1 MAGKLHKDYGP
12 YLAGTGQELV
22 PGSKMVKAYAHGYG
36 DQRRG
41 VLQAGNP
48 YPEPVGNVD
57 NNARAWDQGWR
68 DANAGNPPTHVGGAT
83 GVPRVEEEPEEE
95 ESVFEHEPPLRV
107 WGEATFKDEPRAVR
121 PRRPSR
127 ATEPEDDD

>member
-48 YPEPVGNVD
+48 YPEPVGGID

-83 GVPRVEEEPEEE
+83 GVPQVEEEPEEE
-95 ESVFEHEPPLRV
+95 EFD
-107 WGEATFKDEPRAVR
+107 DEPRAVR
-121 PRRPSR
+121 PRRPAR
-127 ATEPEDDD
+127 ATDPGDDD

>member
-1 MAGKLHKDYGP
+1 MAGKLHKDYAAMA
-12 YLAGTGQELV
+12 AGTGQELV

-41 VLQAGNP
+41 VLQAANP
-48 YPEPVGNVD
+48 YPEPVENVD

-83 GVPRVEEEPEEE
+83 GVPQVEEEPAAR
-95 ESVFEHEPPLRV
+95 SSRARAPFE
-107 WGEATFKDEPRAVR
+107 DEPRALPK
-121 PRRPSR
+121 PRRPWR
-127 ATEPEDDD
+127 ATDDDDWED

>member
-48 YPEPVGNVD
+48 YPEPVSGVD

-83 GVPRVEEEPEEE
+83 GVPQVEEEPD
-95 ESVFEHEPPLRV
+95 VFE
-107 WGEATFKDEPRAVR
+107 DEPRAALPK
-121 PRRPSR
+121 PRRPAR
-127 ATEPEDDD
+127 ASDEDEED